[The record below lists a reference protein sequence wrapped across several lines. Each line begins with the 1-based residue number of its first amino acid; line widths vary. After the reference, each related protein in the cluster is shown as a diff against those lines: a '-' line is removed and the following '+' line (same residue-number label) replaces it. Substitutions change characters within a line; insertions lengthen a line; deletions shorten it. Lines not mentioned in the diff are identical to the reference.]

1 MSKIFIIIRSIIF
14 YVLMIIALIIIS
26 CLGLLTFPF
35 NIKIRYKVITSYS
48 RVVIWLAKVICGIK
62 YEVSGLENL
71 PKEAAIVFSN
81 HQSTWETLAFQII
94 FPYQT
99 WVVKKQL
106 LQIPFFGWAF
116 ALLNP
121 IAIDRKQIS
130 SAMEQI
136 LTEGKKQLAEGR
148 WVIIFPEGTR
158 VAIGTKTKYA
168 RGGAILAETTKR
180 PVVPVAH
187 NAGKFWSRQAF
198 LKKPGIIK
206 VVIGPTIDS
215 NNKDFLSINRQA
227 RQWIQSTQ
235 EKL

>member
-1 MSKIFIIIRSIIF
+1 
-14 YVLMIIALIIIS
+14 MIIALIIIATV
-26 CLGLLTFPF
+26 GLLTFPLP
-35 NIKIRYKVITSYS
+35 IHIRYKVITSYS

-62 YEVSGLENL
+62 YEVIGIENL
-71 PKEAAIVFSN
+71 PTEAAIVFSN
-81 HQSTWETLAFQII
+81 HQSTWETLVFQVI
-94 FPYQT
+94 FPFQT

-106 LQIPFFGWAF
+106 LRIPFFGWAF

-121 IAIDRKQIS
+121 IAIDRKKAA

-136 LTEGKKQLAEGR
+136 LTEGKKQLGEGR

-158 VAIGTKTKYA
+158 VAVGTKAKYA
-168 RGGAILAETTKR
+168 RGGAILAEATKK

-198 LKKPGIIK
+198 MKKPGLIK
-206 VVIGPTIDS
+206 VVIGPTIDP
-215 NNKDFLSINRQA
+215 NNKNFLEINRQA